1 MGVAMHRDRDTA
13 PEEPWFLW
21 VMIAVMIAAVAIM
34 FVIDVIRAHAA
45 EAEASTS
52 AQPRA
57 TLVITMSTDHGEFER
72 QDEVDSLT
80 ECWRQA
86 RDTMEHMR
94 AAKVHDGLVVTSIGV
109 GCVVNVAPGDPA

>member
-1 MGVAMHRDRDTA
+1 MHRDRDAA

-45 EAEASTS
+45 EAE
-52 AQPRA
+52 PKA

-72 QDEVDSLT
+72 QDEIDSLA

-86 RDTMEHMR
+86 HDTMERMR
-94 AAKVHDGLVVTSIGV
+94 SAKAHDGLVVTSIGV
-109 GCVVNVAPGDPA
+109 GCVVNIAPSDPA